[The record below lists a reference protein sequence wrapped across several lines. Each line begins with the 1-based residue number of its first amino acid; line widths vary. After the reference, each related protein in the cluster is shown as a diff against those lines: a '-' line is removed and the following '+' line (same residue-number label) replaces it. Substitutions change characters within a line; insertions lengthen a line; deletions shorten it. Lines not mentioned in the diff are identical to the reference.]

1 MKKITIFSLFLALA
15 FAACKN
21 ATSTTTDAW
30 LIKNGTIYDGSGG
43 EPFVGDV
50 LIQGDTIAAI
60 EKAGILAKNTE
71 LLRGAKELDATGM
84 AVSPGFV
91 NMLSWA
97 TESLIEDGRSLS
109 DIRQGITFEVMG
121 EGESMGPISDS
132 LRHEAE
138 ANQGDIK
145 YKIEWTTLG
154 GYLNWLTKRGIACN
168 VGSFVG
174 ATTVRQNVLGS
185 RDVAPNPAE
194 LTQMKAL
201 VRQAMEE
208 GALGV
213 GSSLIYAPAFYAK
226 TNELVELS
234 KVASEYGGSYI
245 THMRSEGNRLLEG
258 VDEVLDI
265 AKRANIH
272 VEIYHLKAAGKQ
284 NWAKMDKVIAKIDS
298 ARKAGINITTDMYT
312 YVAGATGL
320 DASMPPSIQEGGIK
334 AWIARMKDPKIRA
347 QTIKDMRT
355 PTDKWENL
363 FLGATPKGML
373 LTDFREDSL
382 RYLQGKT
389 LEEVAKMYG
398 KSAEETAMDLVI
410 KDGSRVGVVYFL
422 MSEENVKKQIA
433 LPFMSF
439 GSDAASQAPEGVF
452 IKTSAH
458 PRTYGNF
465 ARLLGKYVRD
475 EKVITLQEAIRKL
488 AALPCDNLKI
498 KKRGT
503 LKVGNY
509 ADVVL
514 FDPLSIQDHAT
525 FEKPHQ
531 LATGVRDVFVNG
543 QVVLKNGEA
552 TGAKAGR
559 VIRGAGFKQ

>member
-1 MKKITIFSLFLALA
+1 MKKNIYFLFLIMMPL
-15 FAACKN
+15 FACKN
-21 ATSTTTDAW
+21 APQATDSW

-50 LIQGDTIAAI
+50 LIQGETIAAI
-60 EKAGILAKNTE
+60 EKAGIL
-71 LLRGAKELDATGM
+71 RGGKEIDATGL

-109 DIRQGITFEVMG
+109 DIKQGVTFEVMG

-132 LRHEAE
+132 LRREAE
-138 ANQGDIK
+138 ENQTDIK
-145 YKIEWTTLG
+145 YKIEWKTLG
-154 GYLNWLTKRGIACN
+154 GYLDWLTKRGIACN
-168 VGSFVG
+168 VGSFIG

-185 RDVAPNPAE
+185 RNVAPTAAE
-194 LTQMKAL
+194 LEKMKAL
-201 VRQAMEE
+201 VREAMEE
-208 GALGV
+208 GAFGV
-213 GSSLIYAPAFYAK
+213 GSSLIYAPAFYAN
-226 TNELVELS
+226 TDELVELS
-234 KVASEYGGSYI
+234 KVASEYGGTYI

-265 AKRANIH
+265 AKRAKIH
-272 VEIYHLKAAGKQ
+272 AEIYHLKAAGKP
-284 NWAKMDKVIAKIDS
+284 NWSKMDKVIAKIDS
-298 ARKAGINITTDMYT
+298 ARKSGINISTNMYT
-312 YVAGATGL
+312 YIAGATGL
-320 DASMPPSIQEGGIK
+320 DASMPPSVQEGGIK
-334 AWIARMKDPKIRA
+334 AWIARLKDPKTRA
-347 QTIKDMRT
+347 QTLKEMRT

-363 FLGATPKGML
+363 LMGATPKGMI

-389 LEEVAKMYG
+389 LEEVAKLFG

-422 MSEENVKKQIA
+422 MSEENVRKQIA
-433 LPFMSF
+433 LPFMAF
-439 GSDAASQAPEGVF
+439 GSDASSQAPEGIF
-452 IKTSAH
+452 LKTSAH

-465 ARLLGKYVRD
+465 SRLLGKYVRD
-475 EKVITLQEAIRKL
+475 EKIITLQEAVRKL
-488 AALPCDNLKI
+488 AALPCDNLNI
-498 KKRGT
+498 KKRGR
-503 LKVGNY
+503 LKVGNF

-531 LATGVRDVFVNG
+531 ISTGVRDVFVNG
-543 QVVLKNGEA
+543 TPVLKNGEP

-559 VIRGAGFKQ
+559 VVRGAGFKTK

>member
-1 MKKITIFSLFLALA
+1 MKKNIYFLFLIMMPL
-15 FAACKN
+15 FACKN
-21 ATSTTTDAW
+21 APQATDSW

-60 EKAGILAKNTE
+60 EKAGIL
-71 LLRGAKELDATGM
+71 RGGKEIDATGL

-109 DIRQGITFEVMG
+109 DIKQGVTFEVMG

-132 LRHEAE
+132 LRREAE
-138 ANQGDIK
+138 ENQTDIK
-145 YKIEWTTLG
+145 YKIEWKTLG
-154 GYLNWLTKRGIACN
+154 GYLDWLTKRGIACN
-168 VGSFVG
+168 VGSFIG

-185 RDVAPNPAE
+185 RNVAPTAAE
-194 LTQMKAL
+194 LEKMKAL
-201 VRQAMEE
+201 VREAMEE
-208 GALGV
+208 GAFGV
-213 GSSLIYAPAFYAK
+213 GSSLIYAPAFYAN
-226 TNELVELS
+226 TDELVELS
-234 KVASEYGGSYI
+234 KVASEYGGTYI

-265 AKRANIH
+265 AKRAKIH
-272 VEIYHLKAAGKQ
+272 AEIYHLKAAGKP
-284 NWAKMDKVIAKIDS
+284 NWSKMDKVIAKIDS
-298 ARKAGINITTDMYT
+298 ARKSGINISTNMYT
-312 YVAGATGL
+312 YIAGATGL
-320 DASMPPSIQEGGIK
+320 DASMPPSVQEGGIK
-334 AWIARMKDPKIRA
+334 AWIARLKDPKTRA
-347 QTIKDMRT
+347 QTLKEMRT

-363 FLGATPKGML
+363 LMGATPKGMI

-389 LEEVAKMYG
+389 LEEVAKLFG

-422 MSEENVKKQIA
+422 MSEENVRKQIA
-433 LPFMSF
+433 LPFMAF
-439 GSDAASQAPEGVF
+439 GSDASSQAPEGIF
-452 IKTSAH
+452 LKTSAH

-465 ARLLGKYVRD
+465 SRLLGKYVRD
-475 EKVITLQEAIRKL
+475 EKIITLQEAVRKL
-488 AALPCDNLKI
+488 AALPCDNLNI
-498 KKRGT
+498 KKRGR
-503 LKVGNY
+503 LKVGNF

-531 LATGVRDVFVNG
+531 ISTGVRDVFVNG
-543 QVVLKNGEA
+543 TPVLKNGEP

-559 VIRGAGFKQ
+559 VVRGAGFKTK

>member
-1 MKKITIFSLFLALA
+1 MKKITLFTLLFAIA
-15 FAACKN
+15 FGACKN
-21 ATSTTTDAW
+21 ATPTTTDAW

-138 ANQGDIK
+138 ANQSDIK

-208 GALGV
+208 GAFGV

-265 AKRANIH
+265 AKRANIP

-284 NWAKMDKVIAKIDS
+284 NWAKMDKVIVKIDS

-334 AWIARMKDPKIRA
+334 AWIARIKDPKIRA

-389 LEEVAKMYG
+389 LEEVAKIYG

>member
-1 MKKITIFSLFLALA
+1 MKKITLFSLLLALA

-21 ATSTTTDAW
+21 ATPTTDAW

-60 EKAGILAKNTE
+60 EKSGILAKNTE

-138 ANQGDIK
+138 ANQSDIK

-194 LTQMKAL
+194 LTKMKAL

-389 LEEVAKMYG
+389 LEEVAKIYG

-475 EKVITLQEAIRKL
+475 EKVISLQEAIRKL

-514 FDPLSIQDHAT
+514 FDPLSIQDNAT

-559 VIRGAGFKQ
+559 VVRGAGFKQ

>member
-1 MKKITIFSLFLALA
+1 MKKITLFTLFLALTL
-15 FAACKN
+15 AACKN
-21 ATSTTTDAW
+21 ATPTTTDAW

-60 EKAGILAKNTE
+60 EKAGILAKNVE
-71 LLRGAKELDATGM
+71 LLRGAKEMDATGM

-132 LRHEAE
+132 LKLEAE
-138 ANQGDIK
+138 ANQSDIK

-258 VDEVLDI
+258 VDEVLEI

-298 ARKAGINITTDMYT
+298 ARKVGINITTDMYT

-320 DASMPPSIQEGGIK
+320 DAAMPPSIQEGGIK
-334 AWIARMKDPKIRA
+334 AWITRLEDPKIRA

-373 LTDFREDSL
+373 LTDFKQDSL

-389 LEEVAKMYG
+389 LEEVAKIYG

-452 IKTSAH
+452 VKTSAH

-543 QVVLKNGEA
+543 QVVLKNGES

>member
-1 MKKITIFSLFLALA
+1 MKRNTYFIFLIMLLFSS
-15 FAACKN
+15 CKN
-21 ATSTTTDAW
+21 ATPTTDSW

-43 EPFVGDV
+43 EPFVGDI
-50 LIQGDTIAAI
+50 LIQGDTIAAV
-60 EKAGILAKNTE
+60 EKAGIIAKNPSI
-71 LLRGAKELDATGM
+71 LRGTKEIDATGL
-84 AVSPGFV
+84 AVTPGFV

-109 DIRQGITFEVMG
+109 DIRQGVTLEVMG
-121 EGESMGPISDS
+121 EGNSMGPISDS
-132 LRHEAE
+132 LRRDAE
-138 ANQGDIK
+138 ANQSDIK

-174 ATTVRQNVLGS
+174 ATTIRENVLGS
-185 RDVAPNPAE
+185 RNIAPNVSE
-194 LTQMKAL
+194 LAQMKAL
-201 VRQAMEE
+201 TRQAMEE

-226 TNELVELS
+226 TDELVELS

-258 VDEVLDI
+258 VDEVLEI

-298 ARKAGINITTDMYT
+298 ARKVGINITTDMYT
-312 YVAGATGL
+312 YIAGATGL
-320 DASMPPSIQEGGIK
+320 DASMPPAIQEGGTK
-334 AWIARMKDPKIRA
+334 AWIARLKDPKIRT

-373 LTDFREDSL
+373 LTDFKEDSL

-389 LEEVAKMYG
+389 LEEVAKIFG

-422 MSEENVKKQIA
+422 MSEDNVRKQIA

-452 IKTSAH
+452 MKTSAH

-475 EKVITLQEAIRKL
+475 EKIITLQEAVRKL
-488 AALPCDNLKI
+488 AALPCENLKI

-503 LKVGNY
+503 LKVGNF

-543 QVVLKNGEA
+543 QLVLKNGEP

-559 VIRGAGFKQ
+559 VVRGAGFKN